1 MSGHKSFTLSVNS
14 KVAGVVVGAGTA
26 YLLTRI
32 SEHTRLTQQI
42 SSLHATILEVKDIA
56 SLETEFD
63 KAYGYTEYPSS
74 HSEFRK
80 KTVSFSSTTTTGSY
94 KTAQYETDSSRAT
107 DTDYYS
113 PDEEEEGE
121 FFDLSPEN
129 GYIGRTQ
136 QLCDSSY
143 S

>member
-56 SLETEFD
+56 SLETGD
-63 KAYGYTEYPSS
+63 M
-74 HSEFRK
+74 RK
-80 KTVSFSSTTTTGSY
+80 LSCQISRSAEHFLFVIFNGLSFYCTLRY
-94 KTAQYETDSSRAT
+94 LIWAFKLYAV
-107 DTDYYS
+107 
-113 PDEEEEGE
+113 
-121 FFDLSPEN
+121 FN
-129 GYIGRTQ
+129 
-136 QLCDSSY
+136 
-143 S
+143 